1 MKLAFSKPT
10 GTAEET
16 RELFTT
22 FGERGFD
29 GLQLKPGQYS
39 PYFGQP
45 ERFIEDWGAYPG
57 SSQGMIAWCALDD
70 EGQALLRKTIDLGS
84 KIGTHVVVYCHNAPH
99 EGITP
104 DDLRGYAK
112 QISEFGREARDKG
125 VRLSL
130 HNHYNLPVMLPEDTE
145 IFFDAVEDNAVGLTV
160 DTAHLVKSGVRDV
173 AGYIRRFAGVID
185 NFHMKDIINGQFAVI
200 GTGEID
206 FDPIFAAVKEIGYD
220 GWVSADEESGA
231 GMREALIGCR
241 TVLGRLVC

>member
-16 RELFTT
+16 WEMFTT
-22 FGERGFD
+22 FRERGFD

-45 ERFIEDWGAYPG
+45 EKFIEDWGAYPG

-99 EGITP
+99 DGITP
-104 DDLRGYAK
+104 DDLRKYAK
-112 QISEFGREARDKG
+112 QISEFGREAMDKG

-130 HNHYNLPVMLPEDTE
+130 HNHYNLPVMFPEDTE

-173 AGYIRRFAGVID
+173 ADYIRQFAGVID
-185 NFHMKDIINGQFAVI
+185 NFHMKDIINGKFAVL

-206 FDPIFAAVKEIGYD
+206 FEGVFAAVKEIGYD
-220 GWVSADEESGA
+220 DWVSADEESGA
-231 GMREALIGCR
+231 SMREALIGCG
-241 TVLGRLVC
+241 TVLGRLVS